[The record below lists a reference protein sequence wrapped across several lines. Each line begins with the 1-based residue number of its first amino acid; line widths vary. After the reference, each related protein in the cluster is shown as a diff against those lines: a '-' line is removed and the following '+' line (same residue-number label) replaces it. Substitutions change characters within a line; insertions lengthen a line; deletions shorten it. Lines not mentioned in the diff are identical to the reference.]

1 MEKGQRLVEKGSYHA
16 NAGIEK
22 ARRRKRLYGITYR
35 GKRQNVAL
43 LELAKE
49 KGESWRLLKKS
60 SKGMKREASIVEG
73 LTP

>member
-1 MEKGQRLVEKGSYHA
+1 M
-16 NAGIEK
+16 
-22 ARRRKRLYGITYR
+22 RRKRHYGITYR

-43 LELAKE
+43 LKLAKE

>member
-1 MEKGQRLVEKGSYHA
+1 MEKGQQLVEKGSYHA
-16 NAGIEK
+16 NAGIQK
-22 ARRRKRLYGITYR
+22 ARRTKTDYEITYR

-60 SKGMKREASIVEG
+60 SKGMKREARTVEG